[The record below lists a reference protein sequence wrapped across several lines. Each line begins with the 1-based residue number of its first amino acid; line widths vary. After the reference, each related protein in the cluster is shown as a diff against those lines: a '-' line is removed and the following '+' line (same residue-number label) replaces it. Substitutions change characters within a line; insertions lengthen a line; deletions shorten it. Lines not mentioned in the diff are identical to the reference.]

1 MLQKNLDQKTDF
13 YIDGAW
19 RAPIEAKTIEVIN
32 PANEKPYAVIS
43 AGSAK
48 TSTWRSQPHARL
60 FRPGAKPRRKNA
72 SVTSDG

>member
-1 MLQKNLDQKTDF
+1 MLQKNLIQKTDF

-19 RAPIEAKTIEVIN
+19 RAPVEAKSIEVIN

-48 TSTWRSQPHARL
+48 DIDLAVAAARKAFPSWSETSA
-60 FRPGAKPRRKNA
+60 A
-72 SVTSDG
+72 